1 MMRRE
6 PTGHEPRAMQR
17 GLLMLEAVA
26 EIGPGATAKQIAERT
41 GIPRATAYKLLNI
54 LVADGYLVRIADL
67 TGFALGIRTRQLAG
81 RPDAVAED
89 RNAELL
95 AGMRRSVRFG
105 VFLAGFGN
113 DNVYL
118 VDHDPDHELAGA
130 SVMCDHPH
138 ASAVGKIM
146 LAAGSQLPSTLHSLT
161 PHTIT
166 DPVTLADH
174 LARVRADGLAVE
186 VDESRAGRSALAV
199 PVTDTRNRVTGALT
213 VIGRTGRLPLQEPA
227 LILLLRDTAAGLTLN
242 GRH

>member
-1 MMRRE
+1 MRGRE

-17 GLLMLEAVA
+17 GLLLLEAVA
-26 EIGPGATAKQIAERT
+26 EIGPGATAKQIADRT

-81 RPDAVAED
+81 VPEVPPED

-95 AGMRRSVRFG
+95 AAMRQSVRFG
-105 VFLAGFGN
+105 VFLAGFGR
-113 DNVYL
+113 DTVHL
-118 VDHDPDHELAGA
+118 VDHDPDHELPGE
-130 SVMCDHPH
+130 SSMCAHPH
-138 ASAVGKIM
+138 ACAVGKIM
-146 LAAGSQLPSTLHSLT
+146 LASTSQLPTTLHGLT

-166 DPVTLADH
+166 DPGTLADH

-199 PVTDTRNRVTGALT
+199 PVTDNRNRVTGALA

-227 LILLLRDTAAGLTLN
+227 LIRLLRDTAAGLTLN
-242 GRH
+242 GQH